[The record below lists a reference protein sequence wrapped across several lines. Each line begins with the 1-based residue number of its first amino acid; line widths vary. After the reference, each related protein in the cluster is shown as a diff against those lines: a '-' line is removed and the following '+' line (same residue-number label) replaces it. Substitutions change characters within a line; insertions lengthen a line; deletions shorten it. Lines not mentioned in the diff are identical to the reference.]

1 MTLLA
6 AHRLFNAELLEQA
19 QSDDPNSRGNVDVNN
34 GPLNR
39 VKELVEKH
47 FRPAKILAD
56 LTLTSMCNSRDICK
70 KSKRISAYF

>member
-1 MTLLA
+1 MEVTD
-6 AHRLFNAELLEQA
+6 AELPEQA

-34 GPLNR
+34 GSLNR

-56 LTLTSMCNSRDICK
+56 LTLTPMCKN
-70 KSKRISAYF
+70 SKRISAYF